1 MVAETAGATAR
12 IDVCVCTFQ
21 RPSLRDTLASLAAQQ
36 GAPSFRVIVSDN
48 DETPSAE
55 ALVGQARRELGLDIV
70 YVHAPARNI
79 SIARNAC
86 LDQAEAELVAFI
98 DDDEIAPPVWLA
110 TIAKHL
116 EAQDL
121 DVVFGPVRAVY
132 PETAPRWV
140 KLGDF
145 HSFQTI
151 YRNGEIDTGYSSNV
165 VFKRSA
171 VGARRFDLGLGR
183 SGGEDAFFFAAL
195 HHNGARLGLC
205 TDAVLDEPTPTQRMR
220 LTWLV
225 KRAFRSGQTYAR
237 IVCDL
242 RGGGRSAA
250 ATLAA
255 AKAGYCALGLV
266 LTLWSPVRWRAN
278 LIRGALHVGVIAR
291 AFGAQD
297 LELYGAPAPSP
308 ETR

>member
-21 RPSLRDTLASLAAQQ
+21 RPSLHRTLASLAAQQ
-36 GAPSFRVIVSDN
+36 GAPRFRVIVSDN

-55 ALVGQARRELGLDIV
+55 ALVDAARRELNLEIV

-86 LDQAEAELVAFI
+86 LDRAGAEFVAFI
-98 DDDEIAPPVWLA
+98 DDDEIAPPEWLA
-110 TIAKHL
+110 RITHFLAT
-116 EAQDL
+116 QPL
-121 DVVFGPVRAVY
+121 DVVFGPVKAIY
-132 PETAPRWV
+132 PDTAPSWV
-140 KLGDF
+140 REGDF
-145 HSFQTI
+145 HSFQTNE
-151 YRNGEIDTGYSSNV
+151 RNGAVDTGYSSNV
-165 VFKRSA
+165 VFKRSI
-171 VGARRFDLGLGR
+171 VGTSRFDLALGR

-195 HHNGARLGLC
+195 HHHGARLGLC
-205 TDAVLDEPTPTQRMR
+205 PGAVLEEPTPAQRMR
-220 LTWLV
+220 LAWLV

-237 IVCDL
+237 IACDL
-242 RGGGRSAA
+242 RSRSRLALIV
-250 ATLAA
+250 LAA
-255 AKAGYCALGLV
+255 VKVGYCAGGAL

-291 AFGAQD
+291 ALGARD
-297 LELYGAPAPSP
+297 LELYGTPASAP